1 MQLAVVA
8 EVADLLAQR
17 AELGVDRVAPPEQG
31 GDQQQQ
37 RQEEQR
43 PLLET
48 GAQFLQRRQPG
59 HRRQLGLEALGGA
72 LQPAEIQRLVAGNP
86 EHLLVEGIAERA
98 RGVLQLLLVQLQGDR
113 GVEQRIQLA
122 IEAVEQLAAGG
133 RQVEQRAP
141 QLRGHILLV
150 LPGQQLL
157 DIGAGIASGLAAL
170 VQLEL
175 VQADVG
181 DLVGEVLVQLQARQC
196 LLLLVENARQQ
207 QAALEHRDLLLQRLV
222 GLVEGVELLAGL
234 QVLLVE
240 TVEALGGAQQVVGE
254 LEVLGALGGEQLV
267 RAGLLHPCREL
278 GDGLLRFG
286 AALLVDQGLQCLGF
300 LFGTGDAFGQQVT
313 ACLAQVLQLAVA
325 GKLLAAQLDL
335 GIERDDLGVQQG
347 AAFLAQRLAR
357 FAAVLEQVVDFLN
370 ACLRRADLRLG
381 PFRTGLRGDDHAVG
395 RAELLLPLRQ
405 FLDPRAQALLER
417 LDRLLGVA
425 LGGVFVGAGLEL
437 GQLALG
443 LGDLL
448 RGLRQQGLE
457 FLGALVAGFGLLEQ
471 TLGLLA
477 ERQCRLGFAF
487 GGGRRAGQAVEG
499 LGVQRG
505 NEQAERG
512 KQQGAQK

>member
-1 MQLAVVA
+1 M
-8 EVADLLAQR
+8 
-17 AELGVDRVAPPEQG
+17 PK
-31 GDQQQQ
+31 
-37 RQEEQR
+37 
-43 PLLET
+43 
-48 GAQFLQRRQPG
+48 
-59 HRRQLGLEALGGA
+59 
-72 LQPAEIQRLVAGNP
+72 
-86 EHLLVEGIAERA
+86 
-98 RGVLQLLLVQLQGDR
+98 
-113 GVEQRIQLA
+113 
-122 IEAVEQLAAGG
+122 
-133 RQVEQRAP
+133 
-141 QLRGHILLV
+141 
-150 LPGQQLL
+150 
-157 DIGAGIASGLAAL
+157 
-170 VQLEL
+170 
-175 VQADVG
+175 
-181 DLVGEVLVQLQARQC
+181 
-196 LLLLVENARQQ
+196 
-207 QAALEHRDLLLQRLV
+207 
-222 GLVEGVELLAGL
+222 
-234 QVLLVE
+234 
-240 TVEALGGAQQVVGE
+240 
-254 LEVLGALGGEQLV
+254 
-267 RAGLLHPCREL
+267 L

-425 LGGVFVGAGLEL
+425 LGGVFVGLALSS
-437 GQLALG
+437 QLALG

-448 RGLRQQGLE
+448 RGLRQQ
-457 FLGALVAGFGLLEQ
+457 ALSSSARLLLVSVCWSRRWVCSPSDNAGS
-471 TLGLLA
+471 
-477 ERQCRLGFAF
+477 FAF